1 METSSLERQLQSVQ
15 RNIAFLKGEHMDLL
29 HGLHMEILQLQK
41 RCTEL
46 TYELTLKSSKNGQ
59 SDDCEQQEDFAPIEA
74 QIRERELQNAALR
87 KELRHKEALI
97 TALEGSMR
105 RRERLFLEE
114 LKRRSHRMAV
124 LNSELQKQSE
134 TAAHLSF
141 QLHSVKQRLINS
153 RQGNRPSDKPS
164 DKAIPTSPVYT
175 SISLKRNHK
184 VHSKMADLICVDR
197 AVGTDSARQ
206 RRVAGWE
213 ELDPM
218 PDPALF
224 LQARWQHGQRQS
236 QATALAAPVVSQG
249 CRLESGDRLAAA
261 SPTPRTVPVA
271 SSKCSN
277 VLAPPAETEIPLT
290 DEENTAGDDSQK
302 GREGFRK

>member
-1 METSSLERQLQSVQ
+1 MEISSLERQLQSVQ

-46 TYELTLKSSKNGQ
+46 TCELTLKSSRNGQ
-59 SDDCEQQEDFAPIEA
+59 SEDCEHQEDCGPLEA
-74 QIRERELQNAALR
+74 EIRQKELQNAALR

-97 TALEGSMR
+97 AALEDSLR

-114 LKRRSHRMAV
+114 LKRRSHRMTL

-134 TAAHLSF
+134 TAAQLAF
-141 QLHSVKQRLINS
+141 QLHSVKQKLSNS
-153 RQGNRPSDKPS
+153 RQGGRPSDKPA

-175 SISLKRNHK
+175 SVSLRRHHK
-184 VHSKMADLICVDR
+184 VHSKVTDRIC
-197 AVGTDSARQ
+197 TESQQ
-206 RRVAGWE
+206 RRRAGLD

-224 LQARWQHGQRQS
+224 LRARWHHGGRQS
-236 QATALAAPVVSQG
+236 QAGGSAPVTHE
-249 CRLESGDRLAAA
+249 CRLESGGLAPAQ
-261 SPTPRTVPVA
+261 SQPQPLVPRTVA
-271 SSKCSN
+271 EGGSKCSN
-277 VLAPPAETEIPLT
+277 FLGPPAETEIPLT
-290 DEENTAGDDSQK
+290 DEESAGEDLQK
-302 GREGFRK
+302 ARESVRK

>member
-46 TYELTLKSSKNGQ
+46 TCELALKSSKNDQ
-59 SDDCEQQEDFAPIEA
+59 SDDCGQQPDCAPLEA
-74 QIRERELQNAALR
+74 QIREKERQNAALR
-87 KELRHKEALI
+87 KELCHKEALI
-97 TALEGSMR
+97 TALEDSLR

-114 LKRRSHRMAV
+114 LKRRSHRMAL

-134 TAAHLSF
+134 TAAQLSF
-141 QLHSVKQRLINS
+141 QLHSVKQKLSNS

-164 DKAIPTSPVYT
+164 EKAIPTSPVYT
-175 SISLKRNHK
+175 SISLRRSHK
-184 VHSKMADLICVDR
+184 AHSRTTNKSCTDR
-197 AVGTDSARQ
+197 ATGWNTAQQ
-206 RRVAGWE
+206 RRQVAQD

-224 LQARWQHGQRQS
+224 LRARWHHGQRQN
-236 QATALAAPVVSQG
+236 QAGRLAAPMGQECG
-249 CRLESGDRLAAA
+249 LESGGHAAA
-261 SPTPRTVPVA
+261 SPPPRTVA
-271 SSKCSN
+271 EGSSKSLN
-277 VLAPPAETEIPLT
+277 ILGPPAETEIPLT
-290 DEENTAGDDSQK
+290 DEESTSEDLQKARESSQK
-302 GREGFRK
+302 

>member
-1 METSSLERQLQSVQ
+1 MATSSLERQLQSVQ

-46 TYELTLKSSKNGQ
+46 TYELASKSSKNGQ
-59 SDDCEQQEDFAPIEA
+59 SDDCEQLEAYTPLEA
-74 QIRERELQNAALR
+74 QIREKELQNAALR
-87 KELRHKEALI
+87 TELCHKEALI
-97 TALEGSMR
+97 TALEDSLR

-114 LKRRSHRMAV
+114 LKRRSHRMTL

-141 QLHSVKQRLINS
+141 QLHSVKQKLS
-153 RQGNRPSDKPS
+153 STRQGNRSSDKPS

-175 SISLKRNHK
+175 SLSLKRSHK
-184 VHSKMADLICVDR
+184 IHHKMTEKTCTDR
-197 AVGTDSARQ
+197 AMGTDATQQ
-206 RRVAGWE
+206 RRQAAQV

-224 LQARWQHGQRQS
+224 LRARWHYGQRQV
-236 QATALAAPVVSQG
+236 QAGRVAEPVSRECG
-249 CRLESGDRLAAA
+249 LESGGLAAA
-261 SPTPRTVPVA
+261 SQTPRTVPEG
-271 SSKCSN
+271 SSKSLN
-277 VLAPPAETEIPLT
+277 ILGPPAETEIPLT
-290 DEENTAGDDSQK
+290 DEESAGEDLRK
-302 GREGFRK
+302 EREGFRK

>member
-46 TYELTLKSSKNGQ
+46 TYELTLKSSKNGP
-59 SDDCEQQEDFAPIEA
+59 SDDCEQQEDCAPLEA
-74 QIRERELQNAALR
+74 QIREKELQNAALR

-97 TALEGSMR
+97 TALEDSMR

-114 LKRRSHRMAV
+114 LKRRSHKMT
-124 LNSELQKQSE
+124 LLSSELQKQSE

-141 QLHSVKQRLINS
+141 QLHSFKQKLSNS
-153 RQGNRPSDKPS
+153 RLGNRSSDKPS

-175 SISLKRNHK
+175 SISLRRNHK
-184 VHSKMADLICVDR
+184 VHSKMTDKNCTDR
-197 AVGTDSARQ
+197 ALGMDSTQQRRRARQ
-206 RRVAGWE
+206 D

-224 LQARWQHGQRQS
+224 LQARRQYGQQQN
-236 QATALAAPVVSQG
+236 QAASLAAPVSQECG
-249 CRLESGDRLAAA
+249 LESGGLAA
-261 SPTPRTVPVA
+261 SLQMPRTVPEG

-277 VLAPPAETEIPLT
+277 ILGPPAETEISLT
-290 DEENTAGDDSQK
+290 DEENTGDDLQK
-302 GREGFRK
+302 GWDSFQK

>member
-15 RNIAFLKGEHMDLL
+15 RNIVFLKGEHMDLL

-46 TYELTLKSSKNGQ
+46 TYELALKSSKNGQ
-59 SDDCEQQEDFAPIEA
+59 SDDCEQQEDCAPIES
-74 QIRERELQNAALR
+74 QIREKELQNATLR
-87 KELRHKEALI
+87 KELHHKEALI
-97 TALEGSMR
+97 TALEDSMR

-114 LKRRSHRMAV
+114 LKRRSHRMTV

-141 QLHSVKQRLINS
+141 QLHSVKQKLSNS

-175 SISLKRNHK
+175 SISLKRSHK
-184 VHSKMADLICVDR
+184 IHSRTTDVICTDK
-197 AVGTDSARQ
+197 AMGTDSFRQ
-206 RRVAGWE
+206 RRLACWD

-224 LQARWQHGQRQS
+224 LQARWKYGQRQNQPTS
-236 QATALAAPVVSQG
+236 LAAPVSQKAG
-249 CRLESGDRLAAA
+249 LESGGLAAA
-261 SPTPRTVPVA
+261 SQTPRTVPEE
-271 SSKCSN
+271 STKCSS
-277 VLAPPAETEIPLT
+277 VLGPPADTEISLT
-290 DEENTAGDDSQK
+290 DEENNGKDLQQGQES
-302 GREGFRK
+302 FRK